1 MQRTIEPEL
10 MNDEEQSY
18 AYAQA
23 DFKEPNLHFINLFQ
37 ETFGHQLKGNV
48 LDLGCGNADITIA
61 FAIAYPDCMIDGID
75 GAAAMLDHG
84 RKVLNNQPLSIK
96 KKVRLIEGI
105 IPDIELPEPNYNA
118 IISNSV
124 LHHIHNP
131 AILWQ
136 FIKSYGTKDSRVFIG
151 DLLRP
156 SSPEK
161 AKDIVE
167 LYANNEPDI
176 LKKDFYN
183 SLLAAFTISEIT
195 EQLKLANLDNLSV
208 TQISDRHVVISGL
221 LQ

>member
-1 MQRTIEPEL
+1 
-10 MNDEEQSY
+10 
-18 AYAQA
+18 
-23 DFKEPNLHFINLFQ
+23 
-37 ETFGHQLKGNV
+37 
-48 LDLGCGNADITIA
+48 
-61 FAIAYPDCMIDGID
+61 MIDGID

-84 RKVLNNQPLSIK
+84 RKVLNNQPLNIK